1 MNLVHWLR
9 KLPRPVALMAD
20 DKRVEVPKSAR
31 AWRDLVA
38 TVESLDPSKLTALD
52 GDGNVI
58 RSIVLEDES
67 KPAGTSPEMPDL
79 QLFARLLAE
88 GYEHGRKANQPIID
102 SAMSFVERQSTRL
115 SRAET
120 ENDRLRAEN
129 HRLRMQLAELSGAP
143 ASSGDDSLL
152 STIMAGALQ
161 AAGSNPL
168 ANLASIKPAG
178 GKK

>member
-1 MNLVHWLR
+1 
-9 KLPRPVALMAD
+9 
-20 DKRVEVPKSAR
+20 
-31 AWRDLVA
+31 
-38 TVESLDPSKLTALD
+38 
-52 GDGNVI
+52 
-58 RSIVLEDES
+58 
-67 KPAGTSPEMPDL
+67 MPDL